1 MENEDHIFDPLW
13 KKKWNG
19 INTRTKSDP
28 YYKDRIHNEFS
39 DWSEFRSWCLNT
51 PYASGNVIDRI
62 HPSGN
67 YSPDNCQFLSVQD
80 HRIKTAQE
88 HRSFSAAQIREIRT
102 LRDDGVSIQ
111 DLAVRFGCSTRHIY
125 RIINGESYKDIK

>member
-1 MENEDHIFDPLW
+1 MHEEDHIFDPLW

-39 DWSEFRSWCLNT
+39 DWEEFRSWCLNT
-51 PYASGNVIDRI
+51 PYSSGNVIDRI
-62 HPSGN
+62 HASGN
-67 YSPDNCQFLSVQD
+67 YAPENCQFLSVQE
-80 HRIKTAQE
+80 HRIKTARE
-88 HRSFSAAQIREIRT
+88 HRAFSEAQVREIRS

-111 DLAVRFGCSTRHIY
+111 DLALRFGCSTRHIY